1 MYSGVSARRYF
12 AAEPSGIGTI
22 SQSATTK
29 ALMMFAS
36 AAVAASYDKFF
47 SVVLSGTFIS
57 LSDTITIPKIDFVWI
72 AAAIVLAF
80 IGLYSLM
87 RSGRQKAE
95 DSARR
100 LTQAGQPHDVANGA
114 EARVRAEELR
124 IILDAVPGMVLIAN
138 DPQCKE
144 IVGSRTAYELL
155 RAPYGTNLSKSA
167 PEGETPTSF
176 RTLQNG
182 VEVAAKLLP
191 LQRAVAQGAEI
202 RESEMTMVFNDGSKR
217 DFLGNAAPFF
227 DHEGK
232 VRGAVGVFVDITER
246 NLTEE
251 ALRNAQAELARVSR
265 TVTMGELTATI
276 AHEINQPLAAVVT
289 DVSASLRWLAQ
300 NPPNLEEARSAIEAA
315 IREANRASDVVGR
328 IRALV
333 KNVPPPMLW
342 VDLREMVGEVLSM
355 ASRELHAHGIPVKVD
370 IDPVAAQALG
380 DRIQL
385 QQVLLNL
392 IMNSIDAMSSVTDR
406 QKEIRIECSKH
417 RDGVVLQ
424 VRDNGDGVDPKQVDR
439 IFEPFFTT
447 KAKGVGMGLAISRS
461 IIEAHGG
468 RLWAEPNLPNGSVF
482 QFTLKNRGN

>member
-1 MYSGVSARRYF
+1 
-12 AAEPSGIGTI
+12 
-22 SQSATTK
+22 
-29 ALMMFAS
+29 MFAS
-36 AAVAASYDKFF
+36 AAVAACYDQL
-47 SVVLSGTFIS
+47 SGVELSGTFIS
-57 LSDTITIPKIDFVWI
+57 LSNTVAVPTIDLVWI
-72 AAAIVLAF
+72 AATIIVAFLVLCFMLRRGRRGTEDLATR
-80 IGLYSLM
+80 GTPNSH
-87 RSGRQKAE
+87 S
-95 DSARR
+95 D
-100 LTQAGQPHDVANGA
+100 AGPNGA
-114 EARVRAEELR
+114 EARARAEELR

-138 DPQCKE
+138 DPLCKE

-182 VEVAAKLLP
+182 IEVAAKSLP
-191 LQRAVAQGAEI
+191 LQRAATQGAEV
-202 RESEMTMVFNDGSKR
+202 RESEITMVFNDGSKR

-227 DHEGK
+227 DQEGK

-251 ALRNAQAELARVSR
+251 ALRTAQAELARVSR

-315 IREANRASDVVGR
+315 IREANRASDVVSR

-333 KNVPPPMLW
+333 KNVPPPMLL
-342 VDLREMVGEVLSM
+342 VDLGEMVGEVLSM
-355 ASRELHAHGIPVKVD
+355 ASRELHAHGIPVRVD
-370 IDPVAAQALG
+370 IDPDAAQALG

-392 IMNSIDAMSSVTDR
+392 IMNAIDAMSTATDR
-406 QKEIRIECSKH
+406 QKEIRIQSSKH
-417 RDGVVLQ
+417 RDGVLLQ
-424 VRDNGDGVDPKQVDR
+424 VRDNGDGIEPKQIDQ

-461 IIEAHGG
+461 IIESHGG
-468 RLWAEPNLPNGSVF
+468 RLWAEPNFPNGSVF
-482 QFTLKNRGN
+482 QFTLKNRRS

>member
-1 MYSGVSARRYF
+1 
-12 AAEPSGIGTI
+12 
-22 SQSATTK
+22 
-29 ALMMFAS
+29 MMSAS
-36 AAVAASYDKFF
+36 AAVVASYDQLPGVVF
-47 SVVLSGTFIS
+47 SSASVGLSNTVA
-57 LSDTITIPKIDFVWI
+57 IPTMGLVWI

-80 IGLYSLM
+80 LCLYFVM
-87 RSGRQKAE
+87 RSGRRQQAA
-95 DSARR
+95 DSSPLA
-100 LTQAGQPHDVANGA
+100 TGNGHAPAGPTGA
-114 EARVRAEELR
+114 EARARAEELR

-167 PEGETPTSF
+167 PEGEMPTSF

-182 VEVAAKLLP
+182 VEVAAELLP
-191 LQRAVAQGAEI
+191 LQLAATRGAEV
-202 RESEMTMVFNDGSKR
+202 RESEMTMVFNDESKR

-251 ALRNAQAELARVSR
+251 ALRNAQAELASVSR

-300 NPPNLEEARSAIEAA
+300 NPPNLEEARSAIVAA
-315 IREANRASDVVGR
+315 IREANRASDVVSR

-333 KNVPPPMLW
+333 KNVPPPMLR
-342 VDLREMVGEVLSM
+342 VDLGEMVGEVLSM
-355 ASRELHAHGIPVKVD
+355 ASRELHAHGIPARVD
-370 IDPVAAQALG
+370 IDPDAAWVLG

-392 IMNSIDAMSSVTDR
+392 IMNSIDAMSSVTSR
-406 QKEIRIECSKH
+406 QKELRIQSSKH
-417 RDGVVLQ
+417 RDGVLLQ
-424 VRDNGDGVDPKQVDR
+424 VRDNGDGIDPKQLDR

-447 KAKGVGMGLAISRS
+447 KARGVGMGLAISRS

-468 RLWAEPNLPNGSVF
+468 RLWAEPNLPDGSVF
-482 QFTLKNRGN
+482 QFTLKNREN